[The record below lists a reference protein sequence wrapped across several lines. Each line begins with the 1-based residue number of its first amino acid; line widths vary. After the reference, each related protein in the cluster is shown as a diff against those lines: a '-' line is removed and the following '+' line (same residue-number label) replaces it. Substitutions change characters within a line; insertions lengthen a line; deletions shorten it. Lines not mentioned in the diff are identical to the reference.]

1 MIKILIID
9 DEKEIREGLKE
20 YVTDEYDCWVDLAS
34 NGDGGLRLCQ
44 KKQYDII
51 FTDYLFLSKE
61 DGFTFLSKIKQMEEQ
76 SITVLISGYIFT
88 HEDAKGRSVGG
99 DFDEFLAKPFSN
111 DAVGKIIDKYFP
123 GNKK

>member
-76 SITVLISGYIFT
+76 KHYRAHIRVYFHSRRC
-88 HEDAKGRSVGG
+88 ERKERRGR
-99 DFDEFLAKPFSN
+99 F
-111 DAVGKIIDKYFP
+111 
-123 GNKK
+123 